1 MNIGQTECKNIGYSP
16 NRSRYR
22 PNAGRCQYDD
32 DLPGFI
38 KARIPLPRQKR
49 STFKR
54 RLYMPSAK

>member
-1 MNIGQTECKNIGYSP
+1 MNNNKMNIEQTECKNIGCSP
-16 NRSRYR
+16 NGSRYR

-38 KARIPLPRQKR
+38 KARIRPPRQKR

-54 RLYMPSAK
+54 RL

>member
-1 MNIGQTECKNIGYSP
+1 MNIEQTECKNIGCSP
-16 NRSRYR
+16 NGSRYR

-38 KARIPLPRQKR
+38 KARIRPPRQKR

-54 RLYMPSAK
+54 RL